1 MFKGDSERNRIRI
14 LHVLVVTALV
24 FIGIS
29 STQTILAESKE
40 VTDPKYF
47 EFDSNT
53 RTLTEYDT
61 AGGSDVVI
69 PPQIDEVF
77 VEKIG
82 QKLFYDAELTA
93 IEIPDS
99 VEEIGEEAFASNKLT
114 TVEIPD
120 RVQVI
125 GDMAFHNNNLDS
137 IDIGDRVKEI
147 GEEAFASNKLSSVVI
162 PDSVRVIGPGAFK
175 DNKLTSIEIPD
186 NVKEIG
192 KEAFEINDLS
202 SLKLGNSV
210 STADSST
217 ERNFQEVPG
226 EQNQVAGRYG
236 SSNGEEG
243 TTEKGA
249 AEKETA
255 KIDDDITG
263 TWRVVSGDTN
273 CKQMVIEEEIWIAW
287 ENVYLLDGFLE
298 LRTEMGNGTKTE
310 EFESGSSRTKLD
322 KNVGRLRIFWAD
334 NGVTYRLEGTFN
346 FNQTVIEGTVY
357 KAKGVSG
364 VWELEKS

>member
-1 MFKGDSERNRIRI
+1 MFKGDLERNRNKI
-14 LHVLVVTALV
+14 LHILVVTALV
-24 FIGIS
+24 FIGIP
-29 STQTILAESKE
+29 STSTVLVESNE

-47 EFDSNT
+47 EFNSNA
-53 RTLTEYDT
+53 RTLTEYET

-69 PPQIDEVF
+69 PSQIDGVA

-125 GDMAFHNNNLDS
+125 GDMAFHNNNLVS

-186 NVKEIG
+186 SVKEIG

-243 TTEKGA
+243 T

-298 LRTEMGNGTKTE
+298 FRTEMGNGTKTE
-310 EFESGSSRTKLD
+310 EFEGGSSRTKLD